1 MPEGIRHDDP
11 RPVQKARL
19 GAVHCPITFDITFDM
34 HQPFVPHGPDD
45 TRFDDL
51 PVLVS
56 AAARAAKPGKTARAA
71 GRSGSA
77 S

>member
-1 MPEGIRHDDP
+1 
-11 RPVQKARL
+11 
-19 GAVHCPITFDITFDM
+19 M
-34 HQPFVPHGPDD
+34 HQPFVPHDPDD

-56 AAARAAKPGKTARAA
+56 AAARGAKPGKTARAA